1 MAEYGIQAVP
11 DGTPQGPESGDRMAP
26 TVPMSIAEA
35 MAKMN
40 AMQAD
45 AMSVGSTLGQIMSV
59 PGPISQ
65 EGNSPLLDSDGDYDY
80 DKSPDVAADES
91 TQMDDNASVALQ
103 NPLG

>member
-1 MAEYGIQAVP
+1 MAEYGIQTVP
-11 DGTPQGPESGDRMAP
+11 DGMPVGPGQSDRIAES
-26 TVPMSIAEA
+26 VPMSIAEA
-35 MAKMN
+35 MAKIN

-45 AMSVGSTLGQIMSV
+45 AMGVGSTLGQVMPV

-80 DKSPDVAADES
+80 DKSPDVAVDES
-91 TQMDDNASVALQ
+91 TQMDDNGSVALQ